1 MMIHLT
7 QLWNGEPAPKGHGG
21 RAALT
26 LDGNLLNLS
35 WDLAL
40 SREPRTPESPAG
52 FTDGLWEHDCLE
64 LFLASRRGEGRY
76 LELEIGPA
84 GHWLALA
91 FSGVRERGAELHEL
105 DPELSQ
111 ELRPGRWRGRCSLPA
126 ALAVKHAGPTPWK
139 GLLAA
144 VTGDSRPHVCWPRLP
159 GREPDFHQPAAW
171 APLLPSPR
179 VPGTPTGAPSQEPG

>member
-7 QLWNGEPAPKGHGG
+7 QLWNGEPAPAGHGG

-26 LDGNLLNLS
+26 LDGGLLSLS
-35 WDLAL
+35 WDVAL
-40 SREPRTPESPAG
+40 SREPLVPAGPAG
-52 FTDGLWEHDCLE
+52 FTDGLWERDCIE
-64 LFLASRRGEGRY
+64 LFLCSRKGDGRY
-76 LELEIGPA
+76 LELEVGPA

-91 FSGVRERGAELHEL
+91 FSGVRERRGELREL

-111 ELRPGRWRGRCSLPA
+111 EVQPGRWRGRCSLPA
-126 ALAVKHAGPTPWK
+126 MLVEKHAGAAPWK

-159 GREPDFHQPAAW
+159 GERPDFHQPAAW
-171 APLLPSPR
+171 APLLPTPR
-179 VPGTPTGAPSQEPG
+179 IPGTPAGTPSTD